1 MELDKMEDMGVIDKV
16 EKPTEWVSALAFSR
30 KSNGKLRICLDPKDL
45 NKAIQRTYHK
55 THTVEEITHKFSG
68 STVFSK
74 LDAKHGYWSIVL
86 DDSSSYLTTFNTP
99 FGRYRF
105 IRLPFGLKVSQDI
118 FQEKMD
124 MILEQCPGTT
134 GITDDITVFGK
145 DEKNMTTIST
155 T

>member
-1 MELDKMEDMGVIDKV
+1 MGICSGIQPQKQRKV
-16 EKPTEWVSALAFSR
+16 ENLLGSKGPQQGHPENIPQNPYCR
-30 KSNGKLRICLDPKDL
+30 R
-45 NKAIQRTYHK
+45 
-55 THTVEEITHKFSG
+55 